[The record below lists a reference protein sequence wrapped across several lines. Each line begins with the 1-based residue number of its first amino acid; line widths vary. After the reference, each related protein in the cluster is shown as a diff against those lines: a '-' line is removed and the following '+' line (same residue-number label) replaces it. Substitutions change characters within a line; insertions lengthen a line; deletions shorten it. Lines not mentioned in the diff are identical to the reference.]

1 LSKVKLVV
9 SEYNLAWSVGV
20 LHTPVLLIT
29 GKPGNWI
36 TNTYEI
42 RFTRYELGITEKGN
56 SYTINLIF
64 IGWRFG
70 G

>member
-1 LSKVKLVV
+1 MYTLYAKRYTLVC
-9 SEYNLAWSVGV
+9 
-20 LHTPVLLIT
+20 
-29 GKPGNWI
+29 
-36 TNTYEI
+36 
-42 RFTRYELGITEKGN
+42 TRYELGITEKGN